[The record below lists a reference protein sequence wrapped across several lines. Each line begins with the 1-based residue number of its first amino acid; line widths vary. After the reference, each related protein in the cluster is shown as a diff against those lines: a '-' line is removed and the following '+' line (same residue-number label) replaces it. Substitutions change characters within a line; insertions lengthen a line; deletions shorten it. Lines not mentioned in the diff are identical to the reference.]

1 MASLLDLLG
10 RAKTDKKVAYGDT
23 TYIPINDTQSLNS
36 QVSKYEARP
45 NSLEKVLKKELKRPI
60 NGINDL
66 FFKFDKI
73 IIDTRGVI
81 NPYRTKILTEKYQAN
96 TTGGEILRQA
106 ANLAGA
112 ILKQRRRIP
121 DTIFPHM
128 TKPGP
133 ISNTLLQP
141 QNAGRGEKDIEVDK
155 PYYVQTQFKPGAE
168 ILASAARAA
177 IAGDM
182 RAAKQALLQA
192 GLKKGRS
199 LGRSNKQKY
208 NDDFIQSSYHPAA
221 FDINLDGRVGGKKG
235 ADNGE
240 DAEKSFSSFKEY
252 YMKKEGALSFNGVL
266 TSNGHIKALKE
277 RKLEENKYSVDN
289 YIEALIY
296 GIFPAGI
303 EPDESVLPWVK
314 MHPVGYS
321 PMYFPGTI
329 TGLNENVQGTWE
341 NFKYIGSPFSAY
353 KYNGVER
360 TLTFTLNLYW
370 TKKLQIF
377 RIKEQI
383 EFIKELCFPASDI
396 AVARY
401 SKNQKA
407 LSAPTFGL
415 TKNGKQPYWKQFAEM
430 EANNPELQDSD
441 QLFYRPQFLELTIH
455 GYANKLFGFMES
467 INVNIPD
474 NATWPSTNIN
484 SEFVDTAELPVGVS
498 KEELKKGLKNTI
510 YPSNLSIEITFKI
523 IENPHARINASENKV
538 SYRYNLDGMGPDT
551 NTKYPTRHAFS
562 FVPEEDITKHDDVP
576 RAPETTAAAPA
587 AKINTPKKVKNGNK
601 TKNTKP
607 SNTQNVDVKSATN
620 TDTDTQKILKEI
632 RKMDFSPDN
641 KKTMD
646 NTYNKSMNPAILET
660 SWKKAEEKKIIK
672 NNTGAL

>member
-10 RAKTDKKVAYGDT
+10 RATKDKQVAYGDT
-23 TYIPINDTQSLNS
+23 TYLPITDTESLNS

-45 NSLEKVLKKELKRPI
+45 TSLEKVLKKELKKPI

-66 FFKFDKI
+66 FFKADRL

-96 TTGGEILRQA
+96 STAGEILRQA

-121 DTIFPHM
+121 DTIFPDM

-141 QNAGRGEKDIEVDK
+141 QNAGRGEKDIETDT

-192 GLKKGRS
+192 ALNAGRG
-199 LGRSNKQKY
+199 LGRGNKQNY
-208 NDDFIQSSYHPAA
+208 NDEFIQSSYHPAA

-240 DAEKSFSSFKEY
+240 DGAKTFYGFKEHY
-252 YMKKEGALSFNGVL
+252 LAKEGAVSFNGVP
-266 TSNGHIKALKE
+266 TTNGFMKVLKE
-277 RKLEENKYSVDN
+277 RKLEEAAYTMDD
-289 YIEALIY
+289 YINSLVY
-296 GIFPAGI
+296 GKFPYGA
-303 EPDESVLPWVK
+303 EEDESLVPWVK
-314 MHPVGYS
+314 MHPIGYN

-329 TGLNENVQGTWE
+329 AGLNENVQGTWE
-341 NFKYIGSPFSAY
+341 SFKYIGSPFSAY

-360 TLTFTLNLYW
+360 TLNFTLNLYW
-370 TKKLQIF
+370 TQRLQIF

-383 EFIKELCFPASDI
+383 EFIKELCFPAQDVSI
-396 AVARY
+396 ARY
-401 SKNQKA
+401 SKNQAA

-415 TKNGKQPYWKQFAEM
+415 KMKNGKEPYWKQFAQA
-430 EANNPELQDSD
+430 EAYNPELQDSD

-455 GYANKLFGFMES
+455 GYAKKLFGFMES

-474 NATWPSTNIN
+474 TSTWPSTNIN
-484 SEFVDTAELPVGVS
+484 SEYSNVAQPEPGVS
-498 KEELKKGLKNTI
+498 REDLRVGLKNTI
-510 YPSNLSIEITFKI
+510 YPSNLNIEITFKI
-523 IENPHARINASENKV
+523 IENPHAKIDAKENKIA
-538 SYRYNLDGMGPDT
+538 YRYNLDGMGADT
-551 NTKYPTRHAFS
+551 NVKYPTRRAFV
-562 FVPEEDITKHDDVP
+562 FVPEEDVTKRDETP
-576 RAPETTAAAPA
+576 RFEEKPA
-587 AKINTPKKVKNGNK
+587 EKINKPKEKVTNKSKNK
-601 TKNTKP
+601 TKNTPKADKTP
-607 SNTQNVDVKSATN
+607 DVKPAQN
-620 TDTDTQKILKEI
+620 TDPVIKQQNE
-632 RKMDFSPDN
+632 DF
-641 KKTMD
+641 K
-646 NTYNKSMNPAILET
+646 KSMNTLINQPKVTDNT
-660 SWKKAEEKKIIK
+660 SNNYKQKQFVNWYKQGEKKAQIK
-672 NNTGAL
+672 ANSGAL